1 MRSLASGTGVGI
13 RLMDFLDAAR
23 YVRRQRQLETRDN
36 ARELLEDRRADQ
48 RAGDEGALQH
58 IGDRHLRRIETVTAR
73 EIAIGL
79 RRREAARSGVASET
93 FEAREARLGRPAA
106 LEVFAGEHTDT
117 ARTKGD
123 ETHAIAMR
131 DLGEAY

>member
-23 YVRRQRQLETRDN
+23 YVRRQRQLETRDI

-48 RAGDEGALQH
+48 RAGDEGAMHH

-79 RRREAARSGVASET
+79 RRREAAAPNSPGYATAIRVSMPTTSASL
-93 FEAREARLGRPAA
+93 FCSPKVMVPRPTA
-106 LEVFAGEHTDT
+106 LTLMSV
-117 ARTKGD
+117 
-123 ETHAIAMR
+123 
-131 DLGEAY
+131 